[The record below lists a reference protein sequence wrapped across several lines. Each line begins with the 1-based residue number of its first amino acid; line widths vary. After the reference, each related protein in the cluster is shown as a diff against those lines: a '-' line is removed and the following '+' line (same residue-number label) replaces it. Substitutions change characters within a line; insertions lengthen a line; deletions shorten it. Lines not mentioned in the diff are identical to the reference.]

1 MRKTEMT
8 TNEVVNF
15 LASKGNEIN
24 NKIINTMS
32 EVLKFGYETERGKE
46 CIKNLRGSIEYTLD
60 EIERILNR

>member
-1 MRKTEMT
+1 MT